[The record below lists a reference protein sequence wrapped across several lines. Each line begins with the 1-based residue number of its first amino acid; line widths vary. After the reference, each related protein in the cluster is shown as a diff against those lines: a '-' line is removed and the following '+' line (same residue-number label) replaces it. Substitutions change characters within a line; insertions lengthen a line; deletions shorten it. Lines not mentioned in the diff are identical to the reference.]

1 MKFLGSFVF
10 ALRKL
15 RYMSIKFNVYNLALL
30 FVEDK

>member
-15 RYMSIKFNVYNLALL
+15 RYMSKKHYVYILA
-30 FVEDK
+30 